1 MSTGQRRLDR
11 RLRWWTVVVGVLAT
25 IAYAGNLASD
35 ETDKDLA
42 FQWETS
48 IATLGQFAVLFGIV
62 MLLTWGLD
70 RREILALR
78 RPTSWWQAAGISL
91 LVIIGVFVVSAVVS
105 QFGSAGDEQGLIP
118 ESFDSSRLP
127 QFVAFAAVV
136 VVVAPIVEELLFR
149 GVGFSL
155 LEPHGRVRAIVLVGL
170 AFALLHGL
178 LIGFPVIAS
187 FGIGLAY
194 LRAKTASIYP
204 CILLHACFN
213 AFSLAVGIAVAS

>member
-1 MSTGQRRLDR
+1 MSK
-11 RLRWWTVVVGVLAT
+11 
-25 IAYAGNLASD
+25 S
-35 ETDKDLA
+35 
-42 FQWETS
+42 
-48 IATLGQFAVLFGIV
+48 
-62 MLLTWGLD
+62 
-70 RREILALR
+70 
-78 RPTSWWQAAGISL
+78 
-91 LVIIGVFVVSAVVS
+91 
-105 QFGSAGDEQGLIP
+105 
-118 ESFDSSRLP
+118 
-127 QFVAFAAVV
+127 
-136 VVVAPIVEELLFR
+136 LLFR

-213 AFSLAVGIAVAS
+213 AFSLTVGIAAAS

>member
-78 RPTSWWQAAGISL
+78 RPTSWWQAAGISI
-91 LVIIGVFVVSAVVS
+91 LVIIGVFIVS
-105 QFGSAGDEQGLIP
+105 G
-118 ESFDSSRLP
+118 
-127 QFVAFAAVV
+127 
-136 VVVAPIVEELLFR
+136 VVAGGCR
-149 GVGFSL
+149 SD
-155 LEPHGRVRAIVLVGL
+155 RATETPLD
-170 AFALLHGL
+170 AQ
-178 LIGFPVIAS
+178 PVISSATTLH
-187 FGIGLAY
+187 LA
-194 LRAKTASIYP
+194 RVCHRRTIDSDRIR
-204 CILLHACFN
+204 
-213 AFSLAVGIAVAS
+213 SDQ

>member
-1 MSTGQRRLDR
+1 
-11 RLRWWTVVVGVLAT
+11 VGVLAT
-25 IAYAGNLASD
+25 IAYAGNLTSD
-35 ETDKDLA
+35 GTDKNLA
-42 FQWETS
+42 YQWETS
-48 IATLGQFAVLFGIV
+48 IATLGQFAVLFGV
-62 MLLTWGLD
+62 VLLLTWGLD
-70 RREILALR
+70 RRKILALR
-78 RPTSWWQAAGISL
+78 RPRSWWQAAGISL
-91 LVIIGVFVVSAVVS
+91 VVIIGVFIVAGVVAR
-105 QFGSAGDEQGLIP
+105 FGNAGEEQGLIP

-127 QFVAFAAVV
+127 QFAAFAAVV
-136 VVVAPIVEELLFR
+136 VIVAPIVEELLFR

-213 AFSLAVGIAVAS
+213 AFSLAVGIAAGG

>member
-1 MSTGQRRLDR
+1 M
-11 RLRWWTVVVGVLAT
+11 GVLAT
-25 IAYAGNLASD
+25 IAYAGNLTTD
-35 ETDKDLA
+35 DTDKDLA
-42 FQWETS
+42 YQWETS

-78 RPTSWWQAAGISL
+78 RPPSWWQAAGISL
-91 LVIIGVFVVSAVVS
+91 LVIIGVFIVSGVVVR
-105 QFGSAGDEQGLIP
+105 FGNAGEEQGLIP

-136 VVVAPIVEELLFR
+136 VIVAPIVEELLFR

-187 FGIGLAY
+187 FGMGLAY

-213 AFSLAVGIAVAS
+213 AFSLTVGIAAAS